1 MRRLQELVTLLNAAS
16 KAYYQENSEI
26 MSDLEYDK
34 LYDELVRL
42 EDETGV
48 VLAGSPTQKVGHE
61 VVSRLT
67 KAAHDTPLL
76 SLNKTKEPE
85 SLVKFL
91 GEHEGLLSWK
101 LDGLTIVLRY
111 ENGELKQ
118 ALTRGNGTVGEDVTH
133 NARVFANIP
142 LVVPFKEKFS
152 VRGEAVISFADF
164 ETINEGEEVKYKNP
178 RNLCSGAVRQLD
190 SKVAA
195 ERRVLF
201 YAFGILPG
209 AEITAKSKSQQLA
222 WLGEQGFELTE
233 FELVTSDTVVNV
245 LDDFKT
251 KIPKLPL
258 ATDGLV
264 LTFDDIAYSESLGAT
279 SKFPHDSIAFK
290 WQDELAETTLIGIEW
305 NTSRTGL
312 INPVAVFE
320 PVEIEGTQVSR
331 ASLHN
336 VSILR
341 GLELSVGDRISVYKA
356 NMIIPQ
362 VAENLTRSGDSCNSK
377 NSETNLLIPEKCP
390 VCNGTAE
397 IVGDPQVLYC
407 TNSSCNAQ
415 QIRALSHFVSRDAMN
430 IGGLSE
436 QTLEKFITAGFVHDY
451 LDLFELERFEEE
463 IVTMEGLGRRSYDKL
478 IAAIEASKD
487 VALPNFIYA
496 LGILHV
502 GLSTAKLLCA
512 HFRHDAVQIATAC
525 RDENYL
531 DTLMEIKGFGDA
543 ISHSLHEYF
552 CNEESIKSFHDAL
565 GILRLVAPILSDNL
579 PLDGL
584 TFVITGDV
592 AEFANRKALQAF
604 IENHGGRVAGSVSAK
619 TSYLINNDATSTSGK
634 NKKATQLGVP
644 ILTELDFKEKFFSH
658 S

>member
-1 MRRLQELVTLLNAAS
+1 MRRLQELTTLLNTAS
-16 KAYYQENSEI
+16 RAYYQENREI
-26 MSDLEYDK
+26 MSDFEYDK

-42 EDETGV
+42 EGETGV

-61 VVSRLT
+61 VVSSLT
-67 KAAHDTPLL
+67 KAPHDTPLL
-76 SLNKTKEPE
+76 SLDKTKNPE
-85 SLVKFL
+85 ALADFL
-91 GEHEGLLSWK
+91 GEHKGLLSWK

-133 NARVFANIP
+133 NARVFANVP

-164 ETINEGEEVKYKNP
+164 EAINESEEVKYKNP

-195 ERRVLF
+195 QRRVLF
-201 YAFGILPG
+201 YAFGVLPG
-209 AEITAKSKSQQLA
+209 GEALFKLKSRQLA
-222 WLGEQGFELTE
+222 WLGTQGFELAE
-233 FELVTSDTVVNV
+233 FELVTTDTVVTV
-245 LDDFKT
+245 LDEFKK
-251 KIPKLPL
+251 KIPNLPV

-264 LTFDDIAYSESLGAT
+264 LTFDDIAYSESLGTT

-290 WQDELAETTLIGIEW
+290 WQDEIAETTLIDIEW

-312 INPVAVFE
+312 INPVAIFE
-320 PVEIEGTQVSR
+320 PVDIEGTQVSR

-341 GLELSVGDRISVYKA
+341 GLQLSIGDRISVYKA

-362 VAENLTRSGDSCNSK
+362 VAENLTRSGSGVV
-377 NSETNLLIPEKCP
+377 IPEKCP
-390 VCNGTAE
+390 VCDGAAE
-397 IVGDPQVLYC
+397 IVGDPQTLYC
-407 TNSSCNAQ
+407 TSSSCDAQ
-415 QIRALSHFVSRDAMN
+415 QIRALSHFVSRNAMN

-436 QTLEKFITAGFVHDY
+436 QTLEKFTSAGFVGDY

-463 IVTMEGLGRRSYDKL
+463 IVSMEGLGRKSYDKL

-512 HFRHDAVQIATAC
+512 YFKHDPMQIAEAC

-531 DTLMEIKGFGDA
+531 DILLEIKGFGDA

-552 CNEESIKSFHDAL
+552 CNEKNTKDFHHAV
-565 GILRLVAPILSDNL
+565 GVLRLVAPTLSDNL
-579 PLDGL
+579 TLDGL

-592 AEFANRKALQAF
+592 TAFANRKALQAF
-604 IENHGGRVAGSVSAK
+604 VENHGGRVSGSVSAK
-619 TSYLINNDATSTSGK
+619 TSYLINNDAASTSGK

-644 ILTELDFKEKFFSH
+644 ILTELDFKEKFF
-658 S
+658 